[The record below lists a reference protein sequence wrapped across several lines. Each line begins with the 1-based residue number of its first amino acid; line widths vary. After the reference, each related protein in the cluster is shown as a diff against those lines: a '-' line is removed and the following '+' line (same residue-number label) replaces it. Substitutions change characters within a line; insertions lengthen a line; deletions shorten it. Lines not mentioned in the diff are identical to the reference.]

1 MSMRI
6 QSRALVNG
14 VLVGAVL
21 GTVLAACSAPVP
33 LSRQFQKEDLDPAAS
48 PPLAAPPSNDEL
60 AHGGAP
66 SDVAIPDMYKS
77 DDPSSAEKGMGFAA
91 AAGGPPITVFLNRAG
106 GTYTAG
112 ADDSSRHVSSVLS
125 YYGRP
130 SVSLPAAGYSG
141 AAWQELVD
149 CVAAQYQGLNVAIT
163 DVKPTGGA
171 YTELVV
177 SNTWAGTALGITNGI
192 GGIAPLG
199 ACRVVPQAV
208 GFVFEAIYDTP
219 GYGGVRGTC
228 EAVAHEIGH
237 TLSLS
242 HERLATDL
250 MSYAPASPAK
260 RFEDSPSAC
269 GVSAQA
275 PESCSC
281 GGATQSSRQQ
291 LLAMVGPGTGTGGGG
306 NTAGDTSAPTV
317 SIVSPA
323 SGTTAAGNAN
333 VTIVVDANDD
343 QGATEVKLV
352 WQYTGAVL
360 ACDAAYA
367 GVTCRHQGTRYTW
380 TILVGSGTRS
390 FYAYAR
396 DAAGN
401 SSATT
406 VVSIEATAATAPPVE
421 DPPVVAVQLPG
432 DNQTIAKG
440 SDLVFQAEVRAARA
454 ISDVRAVWTYPGG
467 SLEYPMALTTTPGVY
482 QARTTVTTTAQPGWR
497 GVEIQAAD
505 DKGRRTI
512 AARRYVYVA
521 GP

>member
-1 MSMRI
+1 MRI
-6 QSRALVNG
+6 QSRALASG
-14 VLVGAVL
+14 VWCGAVL
-21 GTVLAACSAPVP
+21 GVVLAACAAPTP
-33 LSRQFQKEDLDPAAS
+33 LSRQFQKEDLDPATS
-48 PPLAAPPSNDEL
+48 PPVAAPPSNDEL
-60 AHGGAP
+60 AHGDAP

-91 AAGGPPITVFLNRAG
+91 AAGGLPVTVFLNRAG

-112 ADDSSRHVSSVLS
+112 ADDASRHVSSVLS

-141 AAWQELVD
+141 ASWQELVD
-149 CVAAQYQGLNVAIT
+149 CVAAQYQGINVAIT

-250 MSYAPASPAK
+250 MSYAPANPAK
-260 RFEDSPSAC
+260 KFQDSASAC

-281 GGATQSSRQQ
+281 GAATQSSRQQ
-291 LLAMVGPGTGTGGGG
+291 LLSIVGGGTGTGTGTGGG
-306 NTAGDTSAPTV
+306 TTGDTTAPTV

-323 SGTTAAGNAN
+323 SGTSAPGNAN
-333 VTIVVDANDD
+333 VTIVVDASDD
-343 QGATEVKLV
+343 QALAEVKLV

-367 GVTCRHQGTRYTW
+367 GVTCSHVGTRYTW
-380 TILVGSGTRS
+380 TILVGSGSRS

-401 SSATT
+401 GTATT
-406 VVSIEATAATAPPVE
+406 VVSVEATSATAPPAT

-440 SDLVFQAEVRAARA
+440 SDLIFQAEVQGARA

-482 QARTTVTTTAQPGWR
+482 QARTTVATTAQPGWR

-512 AARRYVYVA
+512 AARRYVYVQ
-521 GP
+521 

>member
-1 MSMRI
+1 MRI
-6 QSRALVNG
+6 QTRALGSG
-14 VLVGAVL
+14 VISGAIL
-21 GTVLAACSAPVP
+21 GVALAACSAPVP
-33 LSRQFQKEDLDPAAS
+33 LSRQFQKEDLDPAVS
-48 PPLAAPPSNDEL
+48 PPVAAPPSSDEL
-60 AHGGAP
+60 AHDTTP
-66 SDVAIPDMYKS
+66 TDVAIPDMYRS
-77 DDPSSAEKGMGFAA
+77 DDPSSAEKGMGLAS
-91 AAGGPPITVFLNRAG
+91 AAGGLPVTVFLNRAG

-112 ADDSSRHVSSVLS
+112 ADDASRHVSSVLS

-130 SVSLPAAGYSG
+130 SVSLPPAGYSG
-141 AAWQELVD
+141 ASWQELVD
-149 CVAAQYQGLNVAIT
+149 CVAAQYQGINVVVT
-163 DVKPTGGA
+163 DVKPAAGA

-260 RFEDSPSAC
+260 KFQDSPSAC

-281 GGATQSSRQQ
+281 GGATQSSHQQ
-291 LLAMVGPGTGTGGGG
+291 LLAIVGAGTGAGGGG
-306 NTAGDTSAPTV
+306 GTTGDTTPPTV
-317 SIVSPA
+317 RIVSPT
-323 SGTTAAGNAN
+323 SGTSVPGNAN
-333 VTIVVDANDD
+333 VTIVVDASDD
-343 QGATEVKLV
+343 QAATEVKLV
-352 WQYTGAVL
+352 WQYTGATL

-367 GVTCRHQGTRYTW
+367 GVSCTHVGTRYTW

-401 SSATT
+401 AAATTIVTVEATSATT
-406 VVSIEATAATAPPVE
+406 PPVE
-421 DPPVVAVQLPG
+421 EPPIVAVQLPG
-432 DNQTIAKG
+432 ENQTVGRGA
-440 SDLVFQAEVRAARA
+440 DLIFQADVRGARA

-482 QARTTVTTTAQPGWR
+482 QARTTVTTTAAPGWR

-505 DKGRRTI
+505 DKGRRTL
-512 AARRYVYVA
+512 AARRYVYVQ
-521 GP
+521 